1 MKPLLSSCV
10 LLAGI
15 TLLGGCARQA
25 EPEPSVPV
33 LTQVEASPEESGAVS
48 RAPMTVATQP
58 AQAPATTTAPAAPAP
73 VPTAAKAADWSPLE
87 LASGQA
93 WIDCRLDY
101 RQGDGEPLDSLDRD
115 SLRRQLEPCREGDVL
130 RLRYRGRIAADFTAL
145 VERVTR
151 VADSLG
157 IGSRVLDLDSSGGQ
171 VEDAIRAG
179 DWIGGHRWTIWVRED
194 SACHSSCVFVLAG
207 GDSRRLA
214 GRVGIHR
221 IIRLSSTATSRGEL
235 NTELQAVYA
244 TVRAYLERNGASP
257 LLADAMKT
265 VPNRSLRLLTAAELR
280 QYGLDGNNAA
290 QDDLDRVRLLDKCGD
305 DFMRRRDAW
314 VRAFDQRCQSER
326 GVHALNAC
334 GLGLRRDFGFPDD
347 DCPAE
352 SPLSEF
358 NELAGAMA
366 GEAPTA
372 EAGGPV
378 EGAADTAVQAGVQA
392 HAATDAGSPPQD
404 AGAANGQG
412 G

>member
-1 MKPLLSSCV
+1 M
-10 LLAGI
+10 LLAGCVR
-15 TLLGGCARQA
+15 GPA
-25 EPEPSVPV
+25 PEPADASL
-33 LTQVEASPEESGAVS
+33 LTQSAIAPEEGGAVS
-48 RAPMTVATQP
+48 RAPVVVP
-58 AQAPATTTAPAAPAP
+58 EPVAAPASP
-73 VPTAAKAADWSPLE
+73 KAAVVPRAPDWSPVE

-101 RQGDGEPLDSLDRD
+101 RHGDGEALASLERD
-115 SLRRQLEPCREGDVL
+115 ELRRRLEPCREGDVL
-130 RLRYRGRIAADFTAL
+130 RLRYRGRIASDFTAL
-145 VERVTR
+145 VDRVAR
-151 VADSLG
+151 VADGLG

-179 DWIGGHRWTIWVRED
+179 DMIGGQHWTIWVRED
-194 SACHSSCVFVLAG
+194 SVCHSACVFVLAG

-265 VPNRSLRLLTAAELR
+265 VPNRGLRLLAPEELR
-280 QYGLDGNNAA
+280 SYGLEGNNAA

-314 VRAFDQRCQSER
+314 VRAFDEQCREQ
-326 GVHALNAC
+326 GQVHALNTC
-334 GLGLRRDFGFPDD
+334 GLQLRRDFGLADD

-352 SPLSEF
+352 SPLAEF
-358 NELAGAMA
+358 NELPEGPPADAPVAAPVGVSATGAV
-366 GEAPTA
+366 EAPAVAA
-372 EAGGPV
+372 EPV
-378 EGAADTAVQAGVQA
+378 PSDAARVDE
-392 HAATDAGSPPQD
+392 
-404 AGAANGQG
+404 GQG